1 MEYSNV
7 NGYLIPNLTLNEE
20 PEEVCKYGSLR
31 RQFLMEQAPF
41 LFDQMLMEGTLYPH
55 LREVDHSVRE
65 QMEQTMQALMQQ
77 SSAPSRQTH
86 PLEWAQWMNSLKHQA
101 EELAM
106 EQIYSL

>member
-20 PEEVCKYGSLR
+20 PEEVGKYGSLR

-41 LFDQMLMEGTLYPH
+41 LFDQMLLEGTLYPH
-55 LREVDHSVRE
+55 LREVDCSVRE
-65 QMEQTMQALMQQ
+65 QMEQTMQALMHQ
-77 SSAPSRQTH
+77 SSAPSCQTN

-106 EQIYSL
+106 EQIYNL

>member
-20 PEEVCKYGSLR
+20 PEEVGKYGSLR

-65 QMEQTMQALMQQ
+65 QMEQTMQALMRQ
-77 SSAPSRQTH
+77 SSAPSRQTN

-106 EQIYSL
+106 EQIYIL

>member
-20 PEEVCKYGSLR
+20 PEEVGKYGSLC

-41 LFDQMLMEGTLYPH
+41 LFDRMLMEGTLYPH
-55 LREVDHSVRE
+55 LREVDRTVRE
-65 QMEQTMQALMQQ
+65 QMEQTMQALMHQ
-77 SSAPSRQTH
+77 SSAPSRQTN

-106 EQIYSL
+106 EQIYNL